1 MKLCLLVVHLSV
13 CLIAG
18 TAASADSQTWVHF
31 GLPGKTVNS
40 IAVDPSNSD
49 ILFAGAEE
57 GLYRTTNSGASWD
70 TLEPGL
76 MRGIKAVSIDPHDP
90 QVVYAVHGIGDLDDG
105 VYRSTDGGVSWN
117 PIYGLACG
125 TSFWTC
131 TSSLYAG
138 ALDDSGGGGV
148 HLSTD
153 GGATWDTINQGLTNL
168 DVLSLGFIRC
178 FDDSVDVDLAGTR
191 GGIFRRSVPPGTSW
205 VWVGPAVNAHIV
217 DFGGGEQLPGV
228 YAAWGNGSWSDG
240 VYKSTDMGETWIVKY
255 YYIYTY
261 TVTVNP
267 LNDLCVF
274 AGALGGGVFRSTDA
288 GESWNEMN
296 QGLTD
301 LDVKELAFS
310 RADTTWLYAGT
321 EGSGIFR
328 CGVGVGTEETT
339 HGQLP
344 VTGLRLEPNCP
355 NPFHRWTVIRY
366 QLPASGHVNV
376 RVFDVAGTKVR
387 SLVDANV
394 AAGHH
399 ECEWNGLDAEGRK
412 VPSGVY
418 FYSLNSNGRSV
429 TRKMVVVR

>member
-1 MKLCLLVVHLSV
+1 MKLYLLVVHLSV

-49 ILFAGAEE
+49 VLFAGAEE

-76 MRGIKAVSIDPHDP
+76 MRGIKAVSIAAFDP
-90 QVVYAVHGIGDLDDG
+90 QVVYAVHGLGDSDDG
-105 VYRSTDGGVSWN
+105 VYRSTDGGTNWN
-117 PIYGLACG
+117 RIYGLVCG
-125 TSFWTC
+125 TSFGTC
-131 TSSLYAG
+131 TPSLYAG
-138 ALDDSGGGGV
+138 ALDDSSGGGV

-168 DVLSLGFIRC
+168 DVLSLGFSRC
-178 FDDSVDVDLAGTR
+178 FDDSLDVDLAGTR
-191 GGIFRRSVPPGTSW
+191 GGIFRRSGPPWTSW
-205 VWVGPAVNAHIV
+205 VYVGPAVNAHIS
-217 DFGGGEQLPGV
+217 DFGGGEVLIDL

-240 VYKSTDMGETWIVKY
+240 VYKSTDMGERWIVKY
-255 YYIYTY
+255 YYIYTH

-267 LNDLCVF
+267 LNALCVY

-301 LDVKELAFS
+301 LHVKELAFS
-310 RADTTWLYAGT
+310 PTDTTWLYAGT

-328 CGVGVGTEETT
+328 CGVGVGTEEITY
-339 HGQLP
+339 GQLP
-344 VTGLRLEPNCP
+344 VAGLRLEPNCP

-366 QLPASGHVNV
+366 QLPAPGRVTV

-399 ECEWNGLDAEGRK
+399 ECEWNGLDAQGKE
-412 VPSGVY
+412 VQSGVY

>member
-1 MKLCLLVVHLSV
+1 MKLCLLVFHLSV

-18 TAASADSQTWVHF
+18 TAAPADSQTWVHF

-49 ILFAGAEE
+49 VLFAGAEE

-76 MRGIKAVSIDPHDP
+76 MRGIKAVSIDARDS
-90 QVVYAVHGIGDLDDG
+90 QVVYAVHGIGDSDDG
-105 VYRSTDGGVSWN
+105 VYRSTDAGMNWN
-117 PIYGLACG
+117 RIYGLVYG
-125 TSFWTC
+125 TSFGTY

-148 HLSTD
+148 HVSTD

-168 DVLSLGFIRC
+168 DVLSLAGIHC
-178 FDDSVDVDLAGTR
+178 FGDSLDMDVAGTR
-191 GGIFRRSVPPGTSW
+191 GGIFRRTYLDTSW
-205 VWVGPAVNAHIV
+205 VWVGPASNAHIS
-217 DFGGGEQLPGV
+217 DFCFGEYLIDL

-240 VYKSTDMGETWIVKY
+240 VYKSTDMGESWIVKY
-255 YYIYTY
+255 YYIYTH

-267 LNDLCVF
+267 LNRLCVY
-274 AGALGGGVFRSTDA
+274 AGALGGGVFRSTDN
-288 GESWNEMN
+288 GENWNEMN

-301 LDVKELAFS
+301 LDVRELTFS
-310 RADTTWLYAGT
+310 PTDTTWLYAGT

-328 CGVGVGTEETT
+328 CGVGLGTEETT
-339 HGQLP
+339 HGQQP
-344 VTGLRLEPNCP
+344 MAGLRLEPNCP

-366 QLPASGHVNV
+366 QLPVPGRVTV

-387 SLVDANV
+387 SLVDAKV

-399 ECEWNGLDAEGRK
+399 ECRWNGLDGKDKE

-418 FYSLNSNGRSV
+418 FYRLSSEGQSV